1 MVRGVGNLATGGGSS
16 AVAASQH
23 AGCARF
29 RHTHRMVTGRSRREI
44 AQILGA
50 PDTTAGIPEARWM
63 RAMTFERL
71 IRHDAFVSQ
80 LLTTTVGAL
89 FLARPAGVRRADAHV
104 QTGATA
110 TALAQAHLK
119 AVHEGVATMMT
130 SLAVPFV
137 GLEGEEGATPVKPD
151 FVVVSP
157 RFDVPAGGRESD
169 VDTEAT
175 KPVGSW
181 LIMGDAKDYERVRA
195 VIDDQRMLKGF
206 LQVALG
212 AESVDTWSKLPRGVQ
227 VHRWGALAVPR
238 NAFLQPMA
246 VVERLDDHR
255 AEVRTRA
262 EERARLRDAAGSDI
276 PDEALRDYVAHLEKT
291 FDPSTCSTCSLFNFC
306 RSQVRTS
313 TDPTTVLTEIGIA
326 PEQRPALVPV
336 ALGQADSA
344 DVPDSVVSA
353 VVATREGLPVLTG
366 QRRTD
371 PVGLPGTISMVLAKS
386 DAAALG
392 CYGVGLRRV
401 GVDGA
406 AGQWEFTVFED
417 AQSLSTRR
425 AIMEL
430 LGHAIDEAM
439 AEQEQVNSGSPEP
452 IQIVLPDS
460 ATGDLIVSMA
470 DSLAGTEISRLRW
483 AHDLAVGRPAL
494 TFDGEPAVVP
504 EALSDRQRLAVSFLL
519 DQDRGRAM
527 ALRTSFVDLRDVLR
541 RHVVPGGVLSDAG
554 RLDYIVRWAEA
565 DEPLDHRAVSD
576 DIADEMHTPGARLS
590 NAGSDAFHQST
601 SPRARARRGGDGTT
615 YRELVLRELQYKGDV
630 VDRAAAALEPL
641 PASRLRDVHR
651 AIEASAQLV
660 WRRRMRFRAS
670 DLVRFGRV
678 NWFWRNSLVPAIDAD
693 MKCETQLRVLGN
705 PHPARESARDAGTR
719 EVAFA
724 DVVSTAPIRLR
735 LRTRRFGA
743 DDTVAVILGA
753 AGPVVDDPAT
763 TLKIQ
768 AGSFKFGQWPMAR
781 LEADDRTGEDG
792 SLVWEPKVAAA
803 LEVGDEVVVANMA
816 WFGGGFKSG
825 HELSVKRPGADSMSG
840 PTKDCTEDSFLE
852 DPDGHQYCCQPH
864 ESREAATS
872 DWIAEQREAGR
883 MNPEVWPPIV
893 DMDQFDTPASGTPT
907 ASTEPAAGMTIPD
920 DATPDDLD

>member
-1 MVRGVGNLATGGGSS
+1 MVRTVGNLATGGGSS

-23 AGCARF
+23 AGCERF
-29 RHTHRMVTGRSRREI
+29 RHTDRMVLGRSRREI
-44 AQILGA
+44 AKELGA

-71 IRHDAFVSQ
+71 IRHEAFVSR
-80 LLTTTVGAL
+80 LLTTTVGSL
-89 FLARPAGVRRADAHV
+89 DLARPTAVRRADAGV
-104 QTGATA
+104 NVDTTA
-110 TALAQAHLK
+110 TVLSQAHLK
-119 AVHEGVATMMT
+119 AVHEGVATMVT

-151 FVVVSP
+151 FVVVTP
-157 RFDVPAGGRESD
+157 RFDVPAGSRESD
-169 VDTEAT
+169 VDAAMT

-195 VIDDQRMLKGF
+195 FIDDQRMLKGF

-212 AESVDTWSKLPRGVQ
+212 AESVDTWSKLPTGMK
-227 VHRWGALAVPR
+227 VHGWGALAVPR

-262 EERARLRDAAGSDI
+262 QERARLREAAGSDI
-276 PDEALRDYVAHLEKT
+276 PDEALSEYVDHLERT
-291 FDPSTCSTCSLFNFC
+291 FDPATCPTCSLFNFC

-313 TDPTTVLTEIGIA
+313 TDQTLVLTEIGIA

-336 ALGQADSA
+336 TLGETDSA
-344 DVPDSVVSA
+344 DVSDSIVSA
-353 VVATREGLPVLTG
+353 VVATREGLPVQTG
-366 QRRTD
+366 QRRID
-371 PVGLPGTISMVLAKS
+371 PVGLTGTIAVVLAKS

-392 CYGVGLRRV
+392 CYGVGVQRF
-401 GVDGA
+401 GPDGA
-406 AGQWEFTVFED
+406 LPWAFTVFED

-425 AIMEL
+425 ALIEV
-430 LGHAIDEAM
+430 LGEAIGDAM
-439 AEQEQVNSGSPEP
+439 SEQQLANPDSPEP
-452 IQIVLPDS
+452 IQIVLPDT
-460 ATGDLIVSMA
+460 ATGDLIVSIA

-483 AHDLAVGRPAL
+483 AHDLEVGRPAL

-565 DEPLDHRAVSD
+565 DERLDHRAVSD

-590 NAGSDAFHQST
+590 NAGSDAIHQST
-601 SPRARARRGGDGTT
+601 SPRARARRGGDGST
-615 YRELVLRELQYKGDV
+615 YRELVLRELQYKSDV
-630 VDRAAAALEPL
+630 VDRAVTVLDPL
-641 PASRLRDVHR
+641 PVSRLRAVQR
-651 AIEASAQLV
+651 AIEATAQHV
-660 WRRRMRFRAS
+660 WRRRMSFRAS

-678 NWFWRNSLVPAIDAD
+678 SWFWRNSLVPIIDKD
-693 MKCETQLRVLGN
+693 GKCQTQLRVLGN
-705 PHPARESARDAGTR
+705 PLAAREAARDAGTR

-724 DVVSTAPIRLR
+724 EVVDVSPARLR
-735 LRTRRFGA
+735 LKTRRFGEG
-743 DDTVAVILGA
+743 DTVAVVLDASGPIVDA
-753 AGPVVDDPAT
+753 AGT
-763 TLKIQ
+763 TLKVQ

-781 LEADDRTGEDG
+781 LEADERTAEDG
-792 SLVWEPKVAAA
+792 SLVWEPKVSADLAI
-803 LEVGDEVVVANMA
+803 GDEVVVANME
-816 WFGGGFKSG
+816 WFGGTFKSG
-825 HELSVKRPGADSMSG
+825 HELAVARPGADSTSG
-840 PTKDCTEDSFLE
+840 PTKDCTEDSFIG
-852 DPDGHQYCCQPH
+852 DPEGHQYCCQPH

-893 DMDQFDTPASGTPT
+893 DMDQFDTPGSGTPT
-907 ASTEPAAGMTIPD
+907 ASTEPAADVTIPD